1 MSKSTGIESLFIKYL
16 FTDLEMT
23 MSKKED
29 EKIQRSNPLDSDT
42 YKDLITMSIASS
54 LHGYLTQHGIYIWII
69 QNFEYFRQRQRF
81 SLCKQSKSA
90 TRHSPSINEKF
101 YRFPPTNRKR
111 PSLWAINPNYK
122 KGIPNRKR
130 SIDSFTGDQGAV
142 EARRP
147 KNTPHHSQQ
156 CESTFDLQNNP
167 FINNP
172 TNTNGFIFN
181 SPLNVPPADINAGI
195 GRNSFAY
202 FDKQNPEFGFQPLL
216 NAYNSTAVATNPQVS
231 TNVATNPTYG
241 YQGQQLVQQQF
252 FNNGQVQNAQ
262 HYSNGYH
269 GGQSTYQNTPQTM
282 QFYQPNNDF
291 NFNQQQPT
299 QNVQISSQDQC
310 APQKYL
316 NASEVIKRQFPVQN
330 EARDQAF
337 EPNSRPSND
346 PPFTEP
352 N

>member
-1 MSKSTGIESLFIKYL
+1 
-16 FTDLEMT
+16 MT

-29 EKIQRSNPLDSDT
+29 EKIKRNNPWGPYT
-42 YKDLITMSIASS
+42 YKDLITMAIGSS
-54 LHGYLTQHGIYIWII
+54 LQGCLTLQGIYIWIL

-81 SLCKQSKSA
+81 PLCKQWKNAISYNL
-90 TRHSPSINEKF
+90 SIHAKF
-101 YRFPPTNRKR
+101 YRFPPMSRKR
-111 PSLWAINPNYK
+111 PSFWAINPNYRVVTS
-122 KGIPNRKR
+122 RKR
-130 SIDSFTGDQGAV
+130 SVDSFKGDQEVV
-142 EARRP
+142 EARLP
-147 KNTPHHSQQ
+147 KNTPDHSQQ
-156 CESTFDLQNNP
+156 CDATFDLQNNP
-167 FINNP
+167 FKNNP

-181 SPLNVPPADINAGI
+181 DPLNVPPADINACI
-195 GRNSFAY
+195 GQNTFAY

-216 NAYNSTAVATNPQVS
+216 NAYNSTAVATNPQVY

-310 APQKYL
+310 APQNYL